1 MSHRQRIVALHL
13 IVAALAFQ
21 LACSYG
27 RVPEEDRQMQRK
39 VFVSDESINTHVEQT
54 MTAQGLSDVKVKTQ
68 DGQVFLSGYVDDEEQ
83 RQAAEE
89 SARQTPGV
97 VQVRNE
103 IVVCKKPNVN
113 KPGGPRRC

>member
-13 IVAALAFQ
+13 VVAALAFQ
-21 LACSYG
+21 LGCYRAG
-27 RVPEEDRQMQRK
+27 VPEERK
-39 VFVSDESINTHVEQT
+39 ARSEVPLSDESINTHVEQGI
-54 MTAQGLSDVKVKTQ
+54 TAQGFSAVSVKTH
-68 DGQVFLSGYVDDEEQ
+68 DGQVFLSGYVDDEQQ

-89 SARQTPGV
+89 IATQTPGV